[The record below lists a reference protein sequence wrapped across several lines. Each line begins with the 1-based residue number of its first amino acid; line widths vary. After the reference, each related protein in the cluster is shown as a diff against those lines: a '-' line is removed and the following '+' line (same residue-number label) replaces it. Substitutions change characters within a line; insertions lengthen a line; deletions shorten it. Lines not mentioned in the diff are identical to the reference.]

1 MNILI
6 FGDVVGRSGRDI
18 FFRELPKLKERHRS
32 DFIVADVDN
41 ATHGFGISRSMAGAF
56 FDAGVDV
63 LTGGNHLFDQ
73 KDALSFLNDE
83 KRFLRPDNMA
93 PSIPGS
99 GVCETIL
106 PDGRKII
113 TIHLIGQSNMP
124 ILGDNPFLR
133 TDDILKKYKLGAN
146 VNAIIVDFHA
156 ETTSEKTALGQY
168 LDGRVSVVFGT
179 HTHVPTAD
187 YRILE
192 HGTAYQTD
200 VGMCGD
206 YNSVLGMEKT
216 ACVERFTKGYHT
228 AKMTP
233 ATGAGTLYWLN
244 VKLNDKTG
252 LAESVGFHRQSDTE
266 TR

>member
-6 FGDVVGRSGRDI
+6 FGDIVGRSGRDI
-18 FFRELPKLKERHRS
+18 FFRELPRLKEKYRS
-32 DFIVADVDN
+32 DFIVVDVDN
-41 ATHGFGISRSMAGAF
+41 ATHGFGISRNMASDF
-56 FDAGVDV
+56 FSAGVNV

-99 GVCETIL
+99 GVCETTL
-106 PDGRKII
+106 QDGRKVV
-113 TIHLIGQSNMP
+113 TIHLVGQNNMP
-124 ILGDNPFLR
+124 ILGDNPFLW
-133 TDDILKKYKLGAN
+133 TDNLLKKYKLGAN

-156 ETTSEKTALGQY
+156 ETTSEKAALGQY

-187 YRILE
+187 YRILK
-192 HGTAYQTD
+192 HGSAYQTD

-206 YNSVLGMEKT
+206 YDSILGMEKAT
-216 ACVERFTKGYHT
+216 CVERFTKGYHT

-233 ATGAGTLYWLN
+233 AMGNGTLYYLA
-244 VKLNDKTG
+244 VSTNDKTG
-252 LAESVGFHRQSDTE
+252 LAESIDFQRVE
-266 TR
+266 Y